1 MGDASTT
8 VNNTIEK
15 YIFDVFN
22 IDSNLCSFVT
32 CNFKKRDTMNLKKM
46 TIKSKL
52 ILYIVVSVALLMS
65 ASTYM
70 IVDKVTDQNIEQAY
84 EQADNVAAGYA
95 YRYDSDMRANQ
106 LIGQTIAHTLGN
118 YKSAD
123 RSEINTILRN
133 LLLEN
138 PGLLA
143 TYAGYE
149 ANAFDG
155 TDATFVNTEGH
166 DATGRFIPT
175 WSATGSGAAL
185 APLEGY
191 DTYEYYQLPKSLKK
205 DVILEPYIYDGIM
218 IVSYVSPIMKDG
230 KFAGIAGVDV
240 SLDYI
245 DEEVSQVK
253 MFDTGYAFMV
263 SNMGMFMSHPT
274 EKQWVGTRYLSQ
286 FNDPAINRMASDI
299 KNGVGGRIQV
309 VDPATGK
316 NVAMVYQPLDT
327 ADFAFVLTIPEEEMF
342 AGAVDLRNQLIV
354 ISIVA
359 VLAMAGIAYLI
370 ARSITRPINDIVN
383 DFEQISTDALE
394 GKLDRR
400 ADTDVGIDFEAIPKG
415 LNDILRSLTD
425 IIINISRNANTVAS
439 TSEEMSASIEE
450 ITAASSQVS
459 QTINSIAKGA
469 LDQSSKAQEISRAM
483 DDMSSSVQEI
493 AVNAQRSAEISMD
506 SSKKTTAV
514 GNKSE
519 DLMIQM
525 EEIKKASMES
535 AAAIKE
541 LDNKSKQIGEIVSL
555 ITNIADQTN
564 LLALNAAIEAARAGE
579 HGRGFA
585 VVADEVRKL
594 AEESGDAAKEISGL
608 IKQIQHDTGVVVG
621 SVEKGNITVA
631 SGVEALNETVSAMK
645 DIVQG
650 AIRTAEMVQDIAAA
664 AQEQSASIE
673 QITASVEE
681 VTSISEGAATGTE
694 QTSAAVEQQ
703 SASLQEIAHSSQEL
717 SGMAIAMQEMV
728 NRFVLAREELE
739 EQVGAPQVIKNRKGL
754 K

>member
-1 MGDASTT
+1 M
-8 VNNTIEK
+8 
-15 YIFDVFN
+15 
-22 IDSNLCSFVT
+22 
-32 CNFKKRDTMNLKKM
+32 NFERM
-46 TIKSKL
+46 TINSRL
-52 ILYIVVSVALLMS
+52 ILYIVVSVTILMS
-65 ASTYM
+65 ISTYM
-70 IVDKVTDQNIEQAY
+70 IVDKVTSQNIEQAY
-84 EQADNVAAGYA
+84 EQAESVSTGYA
-95 YRYDSDMRANQ
+95 YKYDSDMRANQ

-118 YKSAD
+118 YGSAD
-123 RSEINTILRN
+123 RDEANDILRS
-133 LLLEN
+133 LLIEN

-149 ANAFDG
+149 ANAFDNN
-155 TDATFVNTEGH
+155 DAAFANTQGH

-175 WSATGSGAAL
+175 WSATGSGASL
-185 APLEGY
+185 APLADY
-191 DTYEYYQLPKSLKK
+191 DTSDYYLLPKSLKK
-205 DVILEPYIYDGIM
+205 DVILEPYMYDGTM
-218 IVSYVSPIMKDG
+218 IVSYVSPIMKNG
-230 KFAGIAGVDV
+230 KFIGIAGVDV

-245 DEEVSQVK
+245 DEEVSQVS

-263 SNMGMFMSHPT
+263 SNSGMFMSHPV
-274 EKQWVGTRYLSQ
+274 EKSWIGTKYLSD
-286 FNDPAINRMASDI
+286 FNDAEINRMASDI
-299 KNGVGGRIQV
+299 KRGVGGHIQV

-316 NVAMVYQPLDT
+316 NVAMIYEPLAT

-342 AGAVDLRNQLIV
+342 AGAMELRNQLIV
-354 ISIVA
+354 ISVVA
-359 VLAMAGIAYLI
+359 ILAMAGIAYLI
-370 ARSITRPINDIVN
+370 ARSITRPIREIVS

-400 ADTDVGIDFEAIPKG
+400 ANTAVGIDFEAIPRG

-425 IIINISRNANTVAS
+425 IIVNISKNANIVAS

-459 QTINSIAKGA
+459 HTINSIAKGA

-493 AVNAQRSAEISMD
+493 AVNAQRSAEISTD
-506 SSKKTTAV
+506 SSKKTMAV

-519 DLMIQM
+519 NLMTQM
-525 EEIKKASMES
+525 EEIKRASLES

-608 IKQIQHDTGVVVG
+608 IKQIQHDTGVVVQ
-621 SVEKGNITVA
+621 SVEKGNVTVA
-631 SGVEALNETVSAMK
+631 SGVEALNETVRAMK
-645 DIVQG
+645 EIVEG
-650 AIRTAEMVQDIAAA
+650 AMKTAEMVQDIAAA

-673 QITASVEE
+673 EITASVEE
-681 VTSISEGAATGTE
+681 VTSISEGAAAGTE

-717 SGMAIAMQEMV
+717 SAMAVAMQEMV
-728 NRFVLAREELE
+728 NRFVLAREELA
-739 EQVGAPQVIKNRKGL
+739 EQADAPHIMKNRKGL